1 MVVLRDIFILKIFRW
16 GAEARS
22 SDEMR
27 VVSEILPKWCQ
38 KNYHFFSAESL
49 EVVLREESWEKIT
62 SVRKR
67 LSAWWS
73 SGARKVEKKS
83 QVSENDQVLGG
94 SLARGKST
102 WDLWFFGQVLVVVA
116 RDGHLGVWRKRCQK
130 NDFVFI
136 LIFKIVNEMPSVG
149 KIEKLQRQRS
159 ARRDKS
165 SGPLPFLFDV
175 LYFCIFKIH
184 FPSQIQLCVCLQ
196 DFARIWPDSGQTP
209 WSMVWRSWFLLRF
222 RAYLVESGLRS
233 LFIIKIFRLDFSS
246 RFCPDTRGFRSDPM
260 RYGLGKLVFLSF
272 SSLSRRIRTR
282 ESLEDFDDI
291 LHLQAFSFIFFFKI
305 SGRSS

>member
-1 MVVLRDIFILKIFRW
+1 MRW
-16 GAEARS
+16 E
-22 SDEMR
+22 
-27 VVSEILPKWCQ
+27 WCQ
-38 KNYHFFSAESL
+38 KYYPSGVRKITIFFSAESL
-49 EVVLREESWEKIT
+49 VVVWREESREKIT
-62 SVRKR
+62 SVGKR
-67 LSAWWS
+67 LSPWWS
-73 SGARKVEKKS
+73 SGARF
-83 QVSENDQVLGG
+83 
-94 SLARGKST
+94 T
-102 WDLWFFGQVLVVVA
+102 
-116 RDGHLGVWRKRCQK
+116 
-130 NDFVFI
+130 
-136 LIFKIVNEMPSVG
+136 IVNEMPSVG

-175 LYFCIFKIH
+175 RYFCIFKIH

-209 WSMVWRSWFLLRF
+209 WGMVWRSWFLLRF

-272 SSLSRRIRTR
+272 SSLSRRIRTP

>member
-1 MVVLRDIFILKIFRW
+1 MLWTIKRRNGTEQNVSIYPSSRATFIWDLW
-16 GAEARS
+16 
-22 SDEMR
+22 
-27 VVSEILPKWCQ
+27 
-38 KNYHFFSAESL
+38 FFSEML
-49 EVVLREESWEKIT
+49 EVVLRENDLIWFLFWFS
-62 SVRKR
+62 R
-67 LSAWWS
+67 LET
-73 SGARKVEKKS
+73 RC
-83 QVSENDQVLGG
+83 QVSEKL
-94 SLARGKST
+94 K
-102 WDLWFFGQVLVVVA
+102 
-116 RDGHLGVWRKRCQK
+116 
-130 NDFVFI
+130 
-136 LIFKIVNEMPSVG
+136 
-149 KIEKLQRQRS
+149 KLQRQRS

-209 WSMVWRSWFLLRF
+209 WGMVWRSWFLLRF

-272 SSLSRRIRTR
+272 SSLSRRIRTP